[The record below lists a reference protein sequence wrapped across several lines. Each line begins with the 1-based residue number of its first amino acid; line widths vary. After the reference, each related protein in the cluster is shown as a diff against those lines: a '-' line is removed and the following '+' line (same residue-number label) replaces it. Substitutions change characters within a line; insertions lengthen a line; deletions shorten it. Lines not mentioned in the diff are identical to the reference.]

1 MSNIMEL
8 ILVIPILLLSL
19 SIHEYSH
26 GYVSYLLGDPTPK
39 ENGRLTLNPI
49 AHLDLMGSLVLLI
62 TRRIGWAKPVPIDP
76 RYYKNPKKGLMLV
89 GVAGPGSNMI
99 MAAIFALIFR
109 TYFAFIS
116 AGSLNSLSSGVSDLQ
131 YIILRFLV
139 LAVIINLSLG
149 FFNLLPIP
157 PLDGS
162 NILRGILPQSL
173 NKYLNKLQGPI
184 GMVILLVL
192 AYTGLL
198 WKLISP
204 FVNFF
209 YGLLIQ

>member
-8 ILVIPILLLSL
+8 ILVIPVLLLSL

-39 ENGRLTLNPI
+39 INGRLTLNPI
-49 AHLDLMGSLVLLI
+49 KHLDLMGSLVLLI
-62 TRRIGWAKPVPIDP
+62 TRRIGWAKPVPINP

-89 GVAGPGSNMI
+89 GIAGPGSNLI
-99 MAAIFALIFR
+99 MAIFFALIFR
-109 TYFAFIS
+109 VVIFFSNATS
-116 AGSLNSLSSGVSDLQ
+116 VGSIGVQVSDLQ
-131 YIILRFLV
+131 YVLLRFLL
-139 LAVIINLSLG
+139 LAVIVNLSLG

-162 NILRGILPQSL
+162 NILRGILPRNL
-173 NKYLNKLQGPI
+173 EKYLNKLQGPI
-184 GMVILLVL
+184 GMVVLLIL
-192 AYTGLL
+192 AYTGIL
-198 WKLISP
+198 WSMISP

-209 YGLLIQ
+209 LGVLI

>member
-1 MSNIMEL
+1 MSTVMEL
-8 ILVIPILLLSL
+8 ILVIPILLISL

-39 ENGRLTLNPI
+39 QNGRLTLNPI

-62 TRRIGWAKPVPIDP
+62 TRRIGWAKPVPINP
-76 RYYKNPKKGLMLV
+76 RYYQNPRRGLMLV
-89 GVAGPGSNMI
+89 GVAGPASNLI
-99 MAAIFALIFR
+99 MAVIFSLVFKAVMF
-109 TYFAFIS
+109 TVD
-116 AGSLNSLSSGVSDLQ
+116 AGSLNSVNPQISDLQ
-131 YIILRFLV
+131 YVTLNFLYLAIIV
-139 LAVIINLSLG
+139 NLSLG

-162 NILRGILPQSL
+162 NILRGVLPRNL
-173 NKYLNKLQGPI
+173 DRYLNKLQGPI

-198 WKLISP
+198 WQMISP
-204 FVNFF
+204 FVNLFL
-209 YGLLIQ
+209 GILI

>member
-39 ENGRLTLNPI
+39 TNGRLTLNPI
-49 AHLDLMGSLVLLI
+49 AHLDLVGSLVLLI

-76 RYYKNPKKGLMLV
+76 RYYKNPRKGLMLV
-89 GVAGPGSNMI
+89 GIAGPGSNLI
-99 MAAIFALIFR
+99 LATIFALIFK
-109 TYFAFIS
+109 FVMMMVNA
-116 AGSLNSLSSGVSDLQ
+116 NSLGGLTFQVSNTQ
-131 YIILRFLV
+131 YVILRFLL
-139 LAVIINLSLG
+139 LAVIVNLSLG

-162 NILRGILPQSL
+162 NILRGLMPRDL
-173 NKYLNKLQGPI
+173 DKYLNKLQGPI
-184 GMVILLVL
+184 GMILLLIL
-192 AYTGLL
+192 AYTGIL
-198 WKLISP
+198 WEMISP

-209 YGLLIQ
+209 MGILVY

>member
-8 ILVIPILLLSL
+8 ILVIPVLLLSL

-39 ENGRLTLNPI
+39 INGRLTLNPI
-49 AHLDLMGSLVLLI
+49 KHLDLMGSLVLII
-62 TRRIGWAKPVPIDP
+62 TRRIGWAKPVPINP

-89 GVAGPGSNMI
+89 GIAGPGSNLI
-99 MAAIFALIFR
+99 MAIFFALIFR
-109 TYFAFIS
+109 VVIFFSNASSI
-116 AGSLNSLSSGVSDLQ
+116 GSIGVQVSDLQ
-131 YIILRFLV
+131 YVFLRFLL
-139 LAVIINLSLG
+139 LAVIVNLSLG

-162 NILRGILPQSL
+162 NILRGILPRNL
-173 NKYLNKLQGPI
+173 EKYLNKLQGPI
-184 GMVILLVL
+184 GMVVLLIL
-192 AYTGLL
+192 AYTGIL
-198 WKLISP
+198 WSMISP

-209 YGLLIQ
+209 LGVLI

>member
-8 ILVIPILLLSL
+8 ILVIPVLLLSL

-39 ENGRLTLNPI
+39 VNGRLTLNPI
-49 AHLDLMGSLVLLI
+49 AHLDLIGSLVLLI

-76 RYYKNPKKGLMLV
+76 RYYKNPRKGLMLV
-89 GVAGPGSNMI
+89 GVAGPGSNLI
-99 MAAIFALIFR
+99 LAVIFALIFR
-109 TYFAFIS
+109 TVMAFASI
-116 AGSLNSLSSGVSDLQ
+116 NSVGAMSGQVSNLQ
-131 YIILRFLV
+131 YVILRFLI
-139 LAVIINLSLG
+139 LAIIVNLSLG

-162 NILRGILPQSL
+162 NILRGVLPRNL
-173 NKYLNKLQGPI
+173 DKYLNKLQGPI
-184 GMVILLVL
+184 GMILLLVL
-192 AYTGLL
+192 AYTGIL
-198 WKLISP
+198 WGMISP

-209 YGLLIQ
+209 LGILI

>member
-8 ILVIPILLLSL
+8 ILVIPVLLLSL

-39 ENGRLTLNPI
+39 QNGRLTLNPI
-49 AHLDLMGSLVLLI
+49 AHLDLVGSLVLLI

-76 RYYKNPKKGLMLV
+76 RYYKNPRKGLMIV
-89 GVAGPGSNMI
+89 GVAGPGSNLI
-99 MAAIFALIFR
+99 LAIIFALIFR
-109 TYFAFIS
+109 TVMAFASI
-116 AGSLNSLSSGVSDLQ
+116 NSVGAIGTQVSNLQ
-131 YIILRFLV
+131 YVILRFLI
-139 LAVIINLSLG
+139 LAVIVNLSLG

-162 NILRGILPQSL
+162 NILRGLIPRNLD
-173 NKYLNKLQGPI
+173 KYLNKLQGPI
-184 GMVILLVL
+184 GMVLLLVL
-192 AYTGLL
+192 AYTGIL
-198 WKLISP
+198 WGMISP

-209 YGLLIQ
+209 LGILI

>member
-8 ILVIPILLLSL
+8 ILVIPVLLLSL

-39 ENGRLTLNPI
+39 INGRLTLNPI
-49 AHLDLMGSLVLLI
+49 KHLDLMGSLVLLI
-62 TRRIGWAKPVPIDP
+62 TRRIGWAKPVPINP

-89 GVAGPGSNMI
+89 GIAGPGSNLI
-99 MAAIFALIFR
+99 MAIFFALIFR
-109 TYFAFIS
+109 VVIFFSNASSI
-116 AGSLNSLSSGVSDLQ
+116 GSIGVQVSDLQ
-131 YIILRFLV
+131 YVLLRFLL
-139 LAVIINLSLG
+139 LAVIVNLSLG

-162 NILRGILPQSL
+162 NILRGILPSNL
-173 NKYLNKLQGPI
+173 EKYLNKLQGPI
-184 GMVILLVL
+184 GMVVLLIL
-192 AYTGLL
+192 AYTGIL
-198 WKLISP
+198 WSMISP

-209 YGLLIQ
+209 LGVLI

>member
-1 MSNIMEL
+1 MEL
-8 ILVIPILLLSL
+8 ILVIPILLISL

-39 ENGRLTLNPI
+39 QNGRLTLNPI

-62 TRRIGWAKPVPIDP
+62 TRRIGWAKPVPINP
-76 RYYKNPKKGLMLV
+76 RYYQNPRRGLMLV
-89 GVAGPGSNMI
+89 GVAGPASNLI
-99 MAAIFALIFR
+99 MAVIFSLVFKAVMF
-109 TYFAFIS
+109 TVD
-116 AGSLNSLSSGVSDLQ
+116 AGSLNSVNPQISDLQ
-131 YIILRFLV
+131 YVTLNFLYLAIIV
-139 LAVIINLSLG
+139 NLSLG

-162 NILRGILPQSL
+162 NILRGVLPRNL
-173 NKYLNKLQGPI
+173 DRYLNKLQGPI

-198 WKLISP
+198 WQMISP
-204 FVNFF
+204 FVNLFL
-209 YGLLIQ
+209 GILI

>member
-8 ILVIPILLLSL
+8 ILVIPVLLLSL

-39 ENGRLTLNPI
+39 QNGRLTLNPI
-49 AHLDLMGSLVLLI
+49 AHLDLVGSLVLLI

-76 RYYKNPKKGLMLV
+76 RYYKNPRKGLMIV
-89 GVAGPGSNMI
+89 GFAGPGSNLI
-99 MAAIFALIFR
+99 LAIIFALIFR
-109 TYFAFIS
+109 TVMAFASI
-116 AGSLNSLSSGVSDLQ
+116 NSVGAIGTQVSNLQ
-131 YIILRFLV
+131 YVILRFLI
-139 LAVIINLSLG
+139 LAVIVNLSLG

-162 NILRGILPQSL
+162 NILRGLIPRNLD
-173 NKYLNKLQGPI
+173 KYLNKLQGPI
-184 GMVILLVL
+184 GMVLLLVL
-192 AYTGLL
+192 AYTGIL
-198 WKLISP
+198 WGMISP

-209 YGLLIQ
+209 LGILI

>member
-8 ILVIPILLLSL
+8 ILVIPVLLLSL

-39 ENGRLTLNPI
+39 ANGRLTLNPI
-49 AHLDLMGSLVLLI
+49 AHLDLVGSLVLLI

-76 RYYKNPKKGLMLV
+76 RYYKNPRKGLMLV
-89 GVAGPGSNMI
+89 GIAGPGSNLI
-99 MAAIFALIFR
+99 LAIIFALIFR
-109 TYFAFIS
+109 TVMAFASINSVGAMGTQIS
-116 AGSLNSLSSGVSDLQ
+116 NLQ
-131 YIILRFLV
+131 YVVLRFLI
-139 LAVIINLSLG
+139 LAVIVNLSLG

-162 NILRGILPQSL
+162 NILRGLIPRDLD
-173 NKYLNKLQGPI
+173 KYLNKLQGPI
-184 GMVILLVL
+184 GMILLLVL
-192 AYTGLL
+192 AYTGIL
-198 WKLISP
+198 WGMISP

-209 YGLLIQ
+209 LGILI

>member
-8 ILVIPILLLSL
+8 ILVIPVLLLSL

-39 ENGRLTLNPI
+39 INGRLTLNPI
-49 AHLDLMGSLVLLI
+49 KHLDLMGSLVLLI
-62 TRRIGWAKPVPIDP
+62 TRRIGWAKPVPINP

-89 GVAGPGSNMI
+89 GIAGPGSNLI
-99 MAAIFALIFR
+99 MAIFFAIIFR
-109 TYFAFIS
+109 VVIFFSNASSI
-116 AGSLNSLSSGVSDLQ
+116 GSIGVQVSDLQ
-131 YIILRFLV
+131 YVVLRFLL
-139 LAVIINLSLG
+139 LAVIVNLSLG

-162 NILRGILPQSL
+162 NILRGILPRNL
-173 NKYLNKLQGPI
+173 EKYLNKLQGPI
-184 GMVILLVL
+184 GMVILLIL
-192 AYTGLL
+192 AYTGIL
-198 WKLISP
+198 WSMISP

-209 YGLLIQ
+209 LGVLI

>member
-8 ILVIPILLLSL
+8 ILVIPVLLLSL

-39 ENGRLTLNPI
+39 INGRLTLNPI
-49 AHLDLMGSLVLLI
+49 KHLDLMGSLVLLI
-62 TRRIGWAKPVPIDP
+62 TRRIGCAKPVPINP

-89 GVAGPGSNMI
+89 GIAGPGSNLI
-99 MAAIFALIFR
+99 MAIFFAIIFR
-109 TYFAFIS
+109 VVIFFSNASSI
-116 AGSLNSLSSGVSDLQ
+116 GSIGVQVSDLQ
-131 YIILRFLV
+131 YVLLRFLL
-139 LAVIINLSLG
+139 LAVIVNLSLG

-162 NILRGILPQSL
+162 NILRGILPSNL
-173 NKYLNKLQGPI
+173 EKYLNKLQGPI
-184 GMVILLVL
+184 GMVVLLIL
-192 AYTGLL
+192 AYTGIL
-198 WKLISP
+198 WSMISP

-209 YGLLIQ
+209 LGVLI

>member
-8 ILVIPILLLSL
+8 ILVIPVLLLSL

-39 ENGRLTLNPI
+39 INGRLTLNPI
-49 AHLDLMGSLVLLI
+49 KHLDLMGSLVLII
-62 TRRIGWAKPVPIDP
+62 TRRIGWAKPVPINP

-89 GVAGPGSNMI
+89 GIAGPGSNLI
-99 MAAIFALIFR
+99 MAIFFAIIFR
-109 TYFAFIS
+109 VVIFFSNASSI
-116 AGSLNSLSSGVSDLQ
+116 GSIGVQVSDLQ
-131 YIILRFLV
+131 YVLLRFLL
-139 LAVIINLSLG
+139 LAVIVNLSLG

-162 NILRGILPQSL
+162 NILRGILPRNL
-173 NKYLNKLQGPI
+173 EKYLNKLQGPI
-184 GMVILLVL
+184 GMVVLLIL
-192 AYTGLL
+192 AYTGIL
-198 WKLISP
+198 WSMISP

-209 YGLLIQ
+209 LGVLI

>member
-8 ILVIPILLLSL
+8 ILVIPVLLLSL

-39 ENGRLTLNPI
+39 ANGRLTLNPI
-49 AHLDLMGSLVLLI
+49 AHLDLVGSLVLLI

-76 RYYKNPKKGLMLV
+76 RYYKNPRKGLMLV
-89 GVAGPGSNMI
+89 GIAGPGSNLI
-99 MAAIFALIFR
+99 LATIFALIFR
-109 TYFAFIS
+109 TVMAFASI
-116 AGSLNSLSSGVSDLQ
+116 NSVGAMGTQVSNLQ
-131 YIILRFLV
+131 YVVLRFLI
-139 LAVIINLSLG
+139 LAIIVNLSLG

-162 NILRGILPQSL
+162 NILRGLIPRDLD
-173 NKYLNKLQGPI
+173 KYLNKLQGPI
-184 GMVILLVL
+184 GMILLLVL
-192 AYTGLL
+192 AYTGIL
-198 WKLISP
+198 WGMISP

-209 YGLLIQ
+209 LGILI

>member
-1 MSNIMEL
+1 MEL
-8 ILVIPILLLSL
+8 VLVIPILLLSL

-49 AHLDLMGSLVLLI
+49 AHLDLIGSLVLLI

-76 RYYKNPKKGLMLV
+76 RYYKNPRKGLMLV
-89 GVAGPGSNMI
+89 GIAGPGSNLI
-99 MAAIFALIFR
+99 LATIFALIFR
-109 TYFAFIS
+109 TVMALVS
-116 AGSLNSLSSGVSDLQ
+116 ANSIGSLSMQVSDLQ
-131 YIILRFLV
+131 YVILRFLI
-139 LAVIINLSLG
+139 LAIIVNLSLG

-162 NILRGILPQSL
+162 NILRGLMPRNL
-173 NKYLNKLQGPI
+173 DKYLNKLQGPI
-184 GMVILLVL
+184 GMVLLLIL
-192 AYTGLL
+192 AYTGIL
-198 WKLISP
+198 WGMISP

-209 YGLLIQ
+209 MNILI